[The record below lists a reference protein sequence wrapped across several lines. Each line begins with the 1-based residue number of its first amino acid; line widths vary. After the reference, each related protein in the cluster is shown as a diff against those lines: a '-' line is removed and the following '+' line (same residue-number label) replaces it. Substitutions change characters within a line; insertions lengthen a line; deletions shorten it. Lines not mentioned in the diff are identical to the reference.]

1 MTEVT
6 KTRDDIIKQAHELA
20 LEYRAK
26 YGGRGACTLMAAID
40 VLRMR

>member
-26 YGGRGACTLMAAID
+26 YGGAVRAHLWQRLMF
-40 VLRMR
+40 